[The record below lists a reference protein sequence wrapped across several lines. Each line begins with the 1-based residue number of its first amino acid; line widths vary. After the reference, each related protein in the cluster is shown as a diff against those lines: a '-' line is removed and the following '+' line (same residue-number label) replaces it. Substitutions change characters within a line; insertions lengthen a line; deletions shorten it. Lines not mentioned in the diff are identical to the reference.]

1 MNLKQDTII
10 LINNNERNRMYI
22 IKIMITL
29 LVVLL
34 YSGCVKQKVEN
45 RAINDLQNIKQKPH
59 IYAKEF
65 KTIPNKLSDKLILDF
80 KQNYF
85 YPWHTKKFTFT
96 YSEATWGNIYAK
108 RNVYSENLTRISKE
122 WFDVMIENSN
132 FVRFDTLKKKAIT
145 INNSHLKVFPTISK
159 IFYDPAEAGEGF
171 PFDYNENSSIK
182 INTPLFVSHLSKD
195 KLWAF
200 IESSVAIGWIK
211 VRDIAYVDSKFINI
225 FENGNYYINLKDNTN
240 IYKNGYLLSDVDLG
254 TLFPKAKNGFI
265 IASKNYKHNAFIR
278 VIDSNDNFEKIGIDF
293 NANNVKR
300 VSAELIGERYGWG
313 GILGNRDCSLM
324 IKDFYAPFGLY
335 LGRNSSKQK
344 SAGRS
349 IDISKLN
356 DEMKKDF
363 IIKNAIPFQ
372 TLIYLPG
379 HIMIYVGEK
388 NNEPLIFHNMW
399 GVKTLDSDGNYGR
412 NIIGKAA
419 VTTLNPGI
427 ELDNYMDK
435 YSVLRRIKSIT
446 MLTQKKDK
454 K

>member
-22 IKIMITL
+22 IKITITL

-45 RAINDLQNIKQKPH
+45 RTINDLQEIKQKPY

-65 KTIPNKLSDKLILDF
+65 KAIPNKLNDKFI
-80 KQNYF
+80 QNYEQTYF

-96 YSEATWGNIYAK
+96 YSEATWGNVYAK
-108 RNVYSENLTRISKE
+108 KKVYSENLTEISKE
-122 WFDVMIENSN
+122 WFDVMIDNSN
-132 FVRFDTLKKKAIT
+132 FARFDTFKKKGIT
-145 INNSHLKVFPTISK
+145 INNSHIKVFPTISK
-159 IFYDPAEAGEGF
+159 IFYDPNEAGEGF

-211 VRDIAYVDSKFINI
+211 VSDIAYVDTKFTTV
-225 FENGNYYINLKDNTN
+225 FENGNYYINLKDNTS
-240 IYKNGYLLSDVDLG
+240 IYKNGYLLNDIDLG
-254 TLFPKAKNGFI
+254 TLFPKAKKGFI
-265 IASKNYKHNAFIR
+265 IASKDYKNNAFIR
-278 VIDSNDNFEKIGIDF
+278 VIDFNVNFEKIGIDF
-293 NANNVKR
+293 NVNNIKK
-300 VSAELIGERYGWG
+300 VSQELIGERYGWG

-324 IKDFYAPFGLY
+324 IKDFYAPFGIY

-344 SAGRS
+344 EAGHS
-349 IDISKLN
+349 IDISKLS
-356 DEMKKDF
+356 DEMKSEF

-388 NNEPLIFHNMW
+388 NNEPLVFHNMW
-399 GVKTLDSDGNYGR
+399 GVKTLDSNGNYGR

-419 VTTLNPGI
+419 VTTLNPGK
-427 ELDNYMDK
+427 ELDNYVDK
-435 YSVLRRIKSIT
+435 YSILRRIKSIT
-446 MLTQKKDK
+446 MLTQQKR
-454 K
+454 